1 MDTVLPPPG
10 LETTKLAGDG
20 IGDIGDEPLGDR
32 WRKMSIINDQ
42 SVKTWQ

>member
-10 LETTKLAGDG
+10 LEMTELAGDG
-20 IGDIGDEPLGDR
+20 IGDIGDKPLGNR
-32 WRKMSIINDQ
+32 RRKMSIINDQ